1 MKRIATA
8 SLFAL
13 SLMSAPAFAGGIVM
27 NFPTVTWPNTDP
39 AISTDVCVLTDA
51 NATTT
56 CVTQ

>member
-27 NFPTVTWPNTDP
+27 NFPTVTWPTTDP
-39 AISTDVCVLTDA
+39 VISTDVCVVNGA
-51 NATTT
+51 NATTQ
-56 CVTQ
+56 CVAQ